1 MVKQE
6 EWVTREKIATTA
18 KVARYVV
25 FNDAIGVD
33 RTDTIDKDINNY
45 YHDKIEAYAGE
56 RWMKSGRKKRLRE
69 RVESKTR
76 SCDRGTSC
84 PF

>member
-1 MVKQE
+1 MYVGMVKQE

-33 RTDTIDKDINNY
+33 RTDTIDKDTIL
-45 YHDKIEAYAGE
+45 IIII
-56 RWMKSGRKKRLRE
+56 MIKSKRTQ
-69 RVESKTR
+69 ESV
-76 SCDRGTSC
+76 G
-84 PF
+84 